1 MLCYYESE
9 GVIMKLE
16 KTKLQIAREKAG
28 LTQVEIADKAKVT
41 VTCYQRY
48 EYGDRKPR
56 VDVAI
61 LIAQAVNSTVENLFG
76 AATPDK
82 KNEHV

>member
-1 MLCYYESE
+1 MRL
-9 GVIMKLE
+9 K
-16 KTKLQIAREKAG
+16 KTKLQIAREKTG
-28 LTQVEIADKAKVT
+28 LTQAEIADKANVT

-61 LIAQAVNSTVENLFG
+61 LIAKALNSTVDELF
-76 AATPDK
+76 
-82 KNEHV
+82 